1 MLSVA
6 VPIVRGEGARNLIP
20 IRQLAP
26 GAKPP
31 AGQLL
36 LAIWNVTPLVVP
48 VTLAVIGPVEPDPAG
63 PTLVRVT
70 FCTALK
76 PDPTVKKVRVAGD
89 LDSLVPE
96 PVKLTTR
103 SAAASGLVSFEF
115 TIIVPV
121 NDPDA
126 VGWNV
131 R

>member
-63 PTLVRVT
+63 PTLVSVFVLATSHR
-70 FCTALK
+70 
-76 PDPTVKKVRVAGD
+76 DRRYGD
-89 LDSLVPE
+89 
-96 PVKLTTR
+96 
-103 SAAASGLVSFEF
+103 SGLPEDMGS
-115 TIIVPV
+115 P
-121 NDPDA
+121 
-126 VGWNV
+126 

>member
-1 MLSVA
+1 MLSAA
-6 VPIVRGEGARNLIP
+6 VPIVRGEGARNLTP

-48 VTLAVIGPVEPDPAG
+48 AILAVIGPVEPDPAG
-63 PTLVRVT
+63 PTLVSVT

-76 PDPTVKKVRVAGD
+76 PEPTVKNVRVAGD

-96 PVKLTTR
+96 PVRLTTR
-103 SAAASGLVSFEF
+103 SAAASGLASFEF
-115 TIIVPV
+115 TVIVPV

-131 R
+131 T